1 QFLGDGFMALFGAP
15 VAHEDHARR
24 ALLAASGVRD
34 RLRDTPD
41 DRLRQLGIRMGLNTG
56 TVVVGKIGD
65 NLRMDYTAV
74 GDTTN
79 LAARL
84 QSHAEP
90 GAIRISETT
99 QRAAL
104 QYFEFTPLGKHQLKG
119 IAEATLIYDLQGPR
133 LADKSGPD
141 GDGVSTSSPLVGRE
155 QEQAALEASL

>member
-1 QFLGDGFMALFGAP
+1 
-15 VAHEDHARR
+15 
-24 ALLAASGVRD
+24 
-34 RLRDTPD
+34 
-41 DRLRQLGIRMGLNTG
+41 MGLNTG

-104 QYFEFTPLGKHQLKG
+104 PYFEFRPLGKHQLKG
-119 IAEATLIYDLQGPR
+119 IAEPMPIYDLRGPR
-133 LADKSGPD
+133 VSDKGVPD
-141 GDGVSTSSPLVGRE
+141 GDGGRAGSPLVGRE
-155 QEQAALEASL
+155 RGFEDDQFLLAALR